1 MVLKM
6 PWINSYKE
14 GDIMR
19 NYNYDITT
27 LFGNNRNNNFMSN
40 FNFSDYASIKS
51 GTYGKLL
58 KSYYATV
65 DTKTTKAQVKDK
77 ITAPKM
83 VQNTDIEKV
92 KKASDTLY
100 KSLQSLKDKNMW
112 EKAEN
117 NDKASLSANLKSFVK
132 GYNDLRS
139 KVKAGNSSNITKTA
153 QYMENIS
160 SLMSKDLSEVGI
172 TMDEKGNMSFSEDT
186 FSKADIG
193 KVESLFKNQNSYGSQ
208 IESFASDISRETIRN
223 NSLYDSNGNLNSMM
237 NLFNNYV

>member
-1 MVLKM
+1 M

-65 DTKTTKAQVKDK
+65 DTETTKAQVKDK
-77 ITAPKM
+77 ITAPKR

-139 KVKAGNSSNITKTA
+139 K
-153 QYMENIS
+153 
-160 SLMSKDLSEVGI
+160 DLSEVGI
-172 TMDEKGNMSFSEDT
+172 AMDEKGNMSFSEDT

-208 IESFASDISRETIRN
+208 IEYFASDISRETIRN